1 MYAKYGSGA
10 NSSGGG
16 RCANSYY
23 ALHIPLVESTVIGSS
38 IHNFYLLDI
47 GRGDL
52 EVFEFGAVEIPGEEF
67 GVLFYGPIGFF
78 HPLLPDRYR
87 N

>member
-1 MYAKYGSGA
+1 MYAKYARGA

-16 RCANSYY
+16 RCTNSYY

-47 GRGDL
+47 GRADL
-52 EVFEFGAVEIPGEEF
+52 KEFVVGVVQIPGKQF
-67 GVLFYGPIGFF
+67 SVF
-78 HPLLPDRYR
+78 
-87 N
+87 

>member
-1 MYAKYGSGA
+1 MYAEYSGRA

-23 ALHIPLVESTVIGSS
+23 ALHIPLVESTIIGSS

-52 EVFEFGAVEIPGEEF
+52 EVFEFGAVEIPGKQF
-67 GVLFYGPIGFF
+67 SVLFYSPSGFL
-78 HPLLPDRYR
+78 HPLLPYRYR

>member
-1 MYAKYGSGA
+1 MYAKYGCGA

-47 GRGDL
+47 GRTDL
-52 EVFEFGAVEIPGEEF
+52 KKFVVGVVQIPGEQF
-67 GVLFYGPIGFF
+67 GVLFYGPIGLL
-78 HPLLPDRYR
+78 HPLLP
-87 N
+87 NG